1 MVGGCILGYSFHLLT
16 IFFILSEVP
25 PNNQTTKQPN
35 TARAGLI
42 LGSPHRSPLALEEG
56 AEEARR

>member
-1 MVGGCILGYSFHLLT
+1 MVGGCILGYTFHLLKK
-16 IFFILSEVP
+16 FILSEVP

-42 LGSPHRSPLALEEG
+42 LGSPHRSPLALEES